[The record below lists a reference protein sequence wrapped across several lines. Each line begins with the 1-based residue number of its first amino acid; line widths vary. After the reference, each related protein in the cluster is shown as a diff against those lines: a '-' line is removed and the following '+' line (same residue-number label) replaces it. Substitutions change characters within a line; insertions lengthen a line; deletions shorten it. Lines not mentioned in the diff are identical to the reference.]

1 MKRMRGFSLIE
12 LAIVLVIVTLLIGGL
27 AVPLTAQ
34 VQARRIAET
43 RADMNT
49 IREAIIGYAMRQPAG
64 QPYLPCPDDGSGLAE
79 GDEGSRDAGRC
90 LNTRGKLPWR
100 TLGVDNADAWG
111 NRFTY
116 AVTRDFTNDRSLIS
130 VNDGFDSNAPGDL
143 EVHTGQNCSGGGIAH
158 QVAVVVVS
166 HGPNGRGA
174 QNKSGGTP
182 LAPAQLPASERANLI
197 VPTAPCTDKD
207 FVSLT
212 PLDDDFD
219 DLIVWLHPN
228 TLKNRLCQNGC
239 PLSSP
244 P

>member
-1 MKRMRGFSLIE
+1 MTRARGFTLIE
-12 LAIVLVIVTLLIGGL
+12 MAIVLVIITILIGGL
-27 AVPLTAQ
+27 AMPLSAQ
-34 VQARRIAET
+34 IQARRIAET
-43 RADMNT
+43 RTDMNA

-64 QPYLPCPDDGSGLAE
+64 KPYLPCPDDGTGLAE
-79 GDEGSRDAGRC
+79 GDEGIRDAGRC
-90 LNTRGKLPWR
+90 LHTRGKLPWR

-111 NRFTY
+111 NRYTY
-116 AVTRDFTNDRSLIS
+116 AVTRDFTNDRSVIP
-130 VNDGFDSNAPGDL
+130 VNTGFDSNTSGDL
-143 EVHTGQNCSGGGIAH
+143 EVHKDQNCSGGGVAH

-174 QNKSGGTP
+174 QNKNGGTP
-182 LAPAQLPASERANLI
+182 LAPAQVPASERANLV

-207 FVSLT
+207 FVSPT
-212 PLDDDFD
+212 PLDNDFD

-239 PLSSP
+239 PLNSP